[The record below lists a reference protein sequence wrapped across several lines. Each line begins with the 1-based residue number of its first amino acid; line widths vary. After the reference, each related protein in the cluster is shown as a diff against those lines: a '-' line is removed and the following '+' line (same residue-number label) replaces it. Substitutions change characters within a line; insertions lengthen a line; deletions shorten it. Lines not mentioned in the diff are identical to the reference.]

1 MTVLYWIFFII
12 SIFGILSMTLA
23 LLSLTSH
30 FSKKKKMNSTTQAL
44 SLIVPIKGADDTTHH
59 NLTALVNSDITT
71 PVEYLFAME
80 TEDDPAYEVCKT
92 IKDSFTDKNIRI
104 IITGESKELMGK
116 QYNIKGAIQE
126 SSYDIIGS
134 MDADV
139 KVSPTALKE
148 GLESLNKSET
158 GIVYFL
164 PYYEGT
170 GTLGGGLLNTYIN
183 NFYNL
188 IFSYLHFFAKAPT
201 VIGALWIMPK
211 ELFQKCGADGRF
223 ANTVSDDRELGFA
236 TAELGYK
243 NYFMPQTVM
252 MPHEKLSL
260 NEGINHLEKWFGMIR
275 AEGIFVYI
283 IFALLWNPLVCALFS
298 LILAFCIGN
307 PYVVWSLILFAA
319 VVLLR
324 IFGVIILNK
333 SIYKLPVSSNVFMT
347 IFYDILIFPV
357 LVFIN
362 LFRTT
367 IEWKGK
373 VYKLGK
379 HGRIISID

>member
-1 MTVLYWIFFII
+1 MTILYWIFFIL

-30 FSKKKKMNSTTQAL
+30 FSKKKKMQANTKAL
-44 SLIVPIKGADDTTHH
+44 SLIVPIKGADENTQQ
-59 NLTALVNSDITT
+59 NLTALVNSDIDTA
-71 PVEYLFAME
+71 VEYLFAME
-80 TEDDPAYEVCKT
+80 SEDDPAFDVCSRV
-92 IKDSFTDKNIRI
+92 KDSFANRDIRI

-116 QYNIKGAIQE
+116 QHNIHAAIKE
-126 SSYDIIGS
+126 ASYDIIGS

-139 KVSPTALKE
+139 RVTPTALRI
-148 GLESLNKSET
+148 GLESLNQSET

-164 PYYEGT
+164 PYYEGS

-201 VIGALWIMPK
+201 VIGALWMMPK
-211 ELFQKCGADGRF
+211 ELFVKCSADGRF

-243 NYFMPQTVM
+243 NYFIPQTVM
-252 MPHEKLSL
+252 MPHEKLSFK
-260 NEGINHLEKWFGMIR
+260 EGIKHLGKWFGMIR

-283 IFALLWNPLVCALFS
+283 IFALLWNPLLTALLSLSHALFVGADIVYAS
-298 LILAFCIGN
+298 LLTVS
-307 PYVVWSLILFAA
+307 VV
-319 VVLLR
+319 VLR
-324 IFGVIILNK
+324 IFGVILLNK
-333 SIYKLPVSSNVFMT
+333 SIYNLPLASNLGMTLIYDVF
-347 IFYDILIFPV
+347 IFPL

-362 LFRTT
+362 LLRTS

-373 VYKLGK
+373 VYRLAK
-379 HGRIISID
+379 HGRIVSVG

>member
-1 MTVLYWIFFII
+1 MTILYWIFFII

-30 FSKKKKMNSTTQAL
+30 FSKKKNVKSNTQSL
-44 SLIVPIKGADDTTHH
+44 SLIVPIKGADDNTHH

-80 TEDDPAYEVCKT
+80 TEDDPAYEVCEK
-92 IKDSFTDKNIRI
+92 IKVSFTDKNIRI

-116 QYNIKGAIQE
+116 QHNINGAIKE
-126 SSYDIIGS
+126 ACYAIIGS

-139 KVSPTALKE
+139 RVSPTALRE

-164 PYYEGT
+164 PYYKGT

-211 ELFQKCGADGRF
+211 ELFQ
-223 ANTVSDDRELGFA
+223 N
-236 TAELGYK
+236 
-243 NYFMPQTVM
+243 
-252 MPHEKLSL
+252 
-260 NEGINHLEKWFGMIR
+260 
-275 AEGIFVYI
+275 
-283 IFALLWNPLVCALFS
+283 
-298 LILAFCIGN
+298 
-307 PYVVWSLILFAA
+307 
-319 VVLLR
+319 
-324 IFGVIILNK
+324 
-333 SIYKLPVSSNVFMT
+333 
-347 IFYDILIFPV
+347 
-357 LVFIN
+357 
-362 LFRTT
+362 
-367 IEWKGK
+367 GK
-373 VYKLGK
+373 
-379 HGRIISID
+379 